1 MKRLL
6 REPLLQFVILGAFLF
21 GLNALFTKEASDAP
35 AKIVVTAAQ
44 IDNLAQT
51 FAKVWQRAPSP
62 DELRGLIEDFIR
74 DEVYYREGKAIGV
87 DSDDI
92 VIRRRIRQKMEFFAE
107 DVATAEPTD
116 RDLEAY
122 LVAHPQSSR
131 SEPTVSFRQVFLSA
145 SRDKNLDAYA
155 EEVAAELTNPN
166 IDPEML
172 GDGFLLGAEFDARA
186 RSDIVN
192 DFGER
197 FADKVFS
204 VPTGSWQGPF
214 VSPFGLHFVF
224 VSERSEGGARPLAEV
239 REAVAREWA
248 NARRIEKLEEFF
260 STLRARYEVVVEPPP
275 ADPRP
280 EKLAEA
286 TE

>member
-1 MKRLL
+1 MNRLL
-6 REPLLQFVILGAFLF
+6 REPLLQFIILAALLF
-21 GLNALFTKEASDAP
+21 GLNALFTKETLETP
-35 AKIVVTAAQ
+35 AKIVVTTGQ

-62 DELRGLIEDFIR
+62 DELRGLIEDYIR
-74 DEVYYREGKAIGV
+74 DEVYYREGKALGV

-107 DVATAEPTD
+107 DVAAAEPTD
-116 RDLEAY
+116 QDLEAY
-122 LVAHPQSSR
+122 LADHPQSFR

-145 SRDKNLDAYA
+145 SREGALDADA
-155 EEVAAELTNPN
+155 EKVAAELTRPD
-166 IDPEML
+166 IDPKML

-186 RSDIVN
+186 RSVIVN

-204 VPTGSWQGPF
+204 VPAGSWQGPF
-214 VSPFGLHFVF
+214 VSPFGLHFVL
-224 VSERSEGGARPLAEV
+224 VNARSEGGARPFAEV
-239 REAVAREWA
+239 RDAVAREWA
-248 NARRIEKLEEFF
+248 NARRIEKLEEFY
-260 STLRARYEVVVEPPP
+260 STLRTRYEVVVESSP
-275 ADPRP
+275 ADQSS
-280 EKLAEA
+280 EKLVGA